1 MKKNT
6 YISTTNKEVFMNI
19 SAYNHLEKLERIW
32 LPIKAPERKES
43 LYGLFTR
50 SLGALIRDTFFTPLF
65 RKLSSKQLAILEE
78 EEAFVANFW
87 KLDAPTHYEIPYH
100 DAIRNHFT
108 RKYDTISVDIEG
120 EKISAT
126 CLVIESKKET
136 FQDNESLP
144 YYNLFY
150 LLGNLS
156 TIDNDTM
163 GIHPYLTSY
172 LEDLEKNPETT
183 PPARFILLSQY
194 NTVKKEAPG
203 TLYKPDTM
211 PRAGFITAEIIKEM
225 TSRYGVI
232 NQVIGHSLGCI
243 VLASSLKYLLRDP
256 SDLPKNFLFDRGPS
270 SIQQLS
276 RRILGKTFHVASLFF
291 FLEGVQN
298 WMPNLGE
305 QINHF
310 VEELLHIKKSLPC
323 IVISGCPKEHIFPQ
337 ESNLCFSPFIQEL
350 HKKKQI
356 VLLPFSP
363 PSQCIPHDFLHI
375 SGNNRFTKHHLL
387 EGYKDQSFLQ
397 EETLEKAILRQSL
410 IRV

>member
-1 MKKNT
+1 
-6 YISTTNKEVFMNI
+6 MNI

-50 SLGALIRDTFFTPLF
+50 TLGALIRDTFFTPLF
-65 RKLSSKQLAILEE
+65 RKLSDKQLAILEE

-87 KLDAPTHYEIPYH
+87 RLDSPTQYEIPYH

-108 RKYDTISVDIEG
+108 RRYDTVLLDIEG
-120 EKISAT
+120 EKISTT
-126 CLVIESKKET
+126 CLIIESKKEA
-136 FQDNESLP
+136 FEDSESLP

-156 TIDNDTM
+156 TIDNDIM
-163 GIHPYLTSY
+163 GTHPYLASY
-172 LEDLEKNPETT
+172 LQELEKKPQTT

-194 NTVKKEAPG
+194 NTVKKEAPAM
-203 TLYKPDTM
+203 LYKPDTM
-211 PRAGFITAEIIKEM
+211 PRAGFITAEVIKEM
-225 TSRYGVI
+225 TFRYGVI

-243 VLASSLKYLLRDP
+243 VLASSLKYLLHDLP
-256 SDLPKNFLFDRGPS
+256 HLPKNFLFDRGPS
-270 SIQQLS
+270 SIHQLS

-291 FLEGVQN
+291 FLEGVKN

-305 QINHF
+305 QVSHF
-310 VEELLHIKKSLPC
+310 AAEVLHTKKSLPP
-323 IVISGCPKEHIFPQ
+323 IVISGCPKEHIFPE

-350 HKKKQI
+350 HKKRQVI
-356 VLLPFSP
+356 LLPFSP
-363 PSQCIPHDFLHI
+363 PSQCIPRDFLHI

-387 EGYKDQSFLQ
+387 EEFKNQSFLQ
-397 EETLEKAILRQSL
+397 EETLEKAILRRSL
-410 IRV
+410 MRV